1 MRGRIGG
8 RKKGLTLEAKK
19 TAYACYQ
26 LWQDKSRTIYDILQ
40 IVNISRA
47 TFYRYVAWV
56 KANERKTVIR
66 TIGS

>member
-1 MRGRIGG
+1 MHVTSFGKI
-8 RKKGLTLEAKK
+8 
-19 TAYACYQ
+19 
-26 LWQDKSRTIYDILQ
+26 KSKIIHDILQ

-47 TFYRYVAWV
+47 TFYKYVVWV